1 MVLGATCRWFPVLR
15 DTLGDQS
22 NENDRVTYIWLLTY
36 AHPRLEQRLLSAVP
50 FFYWRIGRG
59 SGPVSAHDTKPLM
72 ELTAPER
79 PMMAQIGRDLVQR
92 AAFDFRPASP
102 VRASTQAYHSNSV
115 DDERLHLEEAISY
128 PRQAPVSNDTT
139 ALTQAQLDT
148 VVARLELRK
157 TLLGGQSERN
167 PGHESGHAIRP

>member
-1 MVLGATCRWFPVLR
+1 MVLGADVPLVSVLR

-79 PMMAQIGRDLVQR
+79 PMMAQIGRDLVQW
-92 AAFDFRPASP
+92 AAFDPMITSRSG
-102 VRASTQAYHSNSV
+102 
-115 DDERLHLEEAISY
+115 
-128 PRQAPVSNDTT
+128 
-139 ALTQAQLDT
+139 LDT
-148 VVARLELRK
+148 GIPQQQRGR
-157 TLLGGQSERN
+157 
-167 PGHESGHAIRP
+167 